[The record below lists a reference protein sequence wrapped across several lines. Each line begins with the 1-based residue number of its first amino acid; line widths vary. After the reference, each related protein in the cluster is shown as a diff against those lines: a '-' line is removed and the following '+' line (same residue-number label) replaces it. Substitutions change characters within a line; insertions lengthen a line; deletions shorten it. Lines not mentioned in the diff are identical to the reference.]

1 MVSIEESIEVGKMKT
16 SAAACPVE
24 TTIDLLGSKWKL
36 LILRELFKGTK
47 RFGELSRGVPGI
59 SQKMLTQQLRQME
72 EDHLIQRKVYAEVP
86 PRVEYSLTEIGK
98 SLSPILDAMHKWG
111 AKYMMKNVKTDKKK
125 DQDSAVSAGKA
136 KVA

>member
-1 MVSIEESIEVGKMKT
+1 MNNTEQQS
-16 SAAACPVE
+16 CPVE
-24 TTIDLLGSKWKL
+24 QTIALLGSKWKL

-72 EDHLIQRKVYAEVP
+72 EDNLIHRKVYAEVP

-111 AKYMMKNVKTDKKK
+111 AKYMMRTEKTGMKKERERVR
-125 DQDSAVSAGKA
+125 SE
-136 KVA
+136 VA

>member
-1 MVSIEESIEVGKMKT
+1 MKT
-16 SAAACPVE
+16 GNTSCPVE

-72 EDHLIQRKVYAEVP
+72 KDNLILRKVYAEVP

-111 AKYMMKNVKTDKKK
+111 AKYMMRRGKTETQKNLGRYESTDKL
-125 DQDSAVSAGKA
+125 S
-136 KVA
+136 VA